1 MQQVTPGIRDAFDPV
16 ETVLKETFVPN
27 FFEGLGGSVP
37 ERWVTRLSVK
47 PVGLALPDPS

>member
-1 MQQVTPGIRDAFDPV
+1 MQQVTPEIGDAFRPV
-16 ETVLKETFVPN
+16 ETALKETFVAD